1 MPKNKKESFVFTLMM
16 CSLMV
21 LVMSIY
27 NVARIH
33 GVSENLLIDTLKGF
47 PLAFVV
53 ALAADWFLVGPLA
66 KKLAFKFIKPEDAM
80 IKKAII
86 ISSCMVVGMV
96 LVMSLFGSLMG
107 VGLSANLLLV
117 WLINIPL
124 NFIVAYPLQI
134 LVAGPLVRFG
144 FVRIYA

>member
-1 MPKNKKESFVFTLMM
+1 MPTNRKESFVFTLMM

-21 LVMSIY
+21 LVMSLY

-33 GVSENLLIDTLKGF
+33 GVSENLILNTLKAF
-47 PLAFVV
+47 PLGFLV
-53 ALAADWFLVGPLA
+53 ALLADWFLVGPLA

-96 LVMSLFGSLMG
+96 LIMSLFGAFMG
-107 VGLSANLLLV
+107 VGLSSDLLLV
-117 WLINIPL
+117 WLINVPL

-134 LVAGPLVRFG
+134 LVAGPLVRFS
-144 FVRIYA
+144 FSKIYA